1 MFTRAS
7 TFRAAVLAICDADA
21 ITGHGV
27 FTIDEINID
36 AESDAMQH
44 AINAAIESQLTNEER
59 EGITGIGLYVV
70 NGGAYATIGYI
81 AVVMGDDGWPDT
93 IAVLYAATPV
103 LPAASHKE

>member
-1 MFTRAS
+1 MFTRAN

-27 FTIDEINID
+27 FTVDECAFED
-36 AESDAMQH
+36 ESAATQH
-44 AINAAIESQLTNEER
+44 AVNAAIESQLSEEER
-59 EGITGIGLYVV
+59 AGILGVGYYSIG
-70 NGGAYATIGYI
+70 GGAYAIVGYI